1 VSERKRLVRLI
12 VGLGNP
18 GAQYDWTP
26 HNLGFM
32 VIDAL
37 AERFGIRVTRPEA
50 KALVGLGTIAGHDVI
65 LVKPQTFMNL
75 SGGSVRPLL
84 EKYEAHAPETVVL
97 SDDVALPFAKIRIRE
112 RGSAGGHNGLKSI
125 IGSLGSQEFIR
136 VRMGCAPEHPLGDT
150 ADYVLAPIRKPDRE
164 AALQMVSDAASA
176 VEQILA
182 DGVQKAMGQFNRR
195 ADSEDEVTD

>member
-1 VSERKRLVRLI
+1 MSERKRLVRLI

-50 KALVGLGTIAGHDVI
+50 KALVGLGTIAGHDVV

-75 SGGSVRPLL
+75 SGGSIRGLL
-84 EKYEAHAPETVVL
+84 EKYEAHTPETIVL

-112 RGSAGGHNGLKSI
+112 RGSAGGHNGLKSV

-136 VRMGCAPEHPLGDT
+136 VRMGCAPEHPLGDM
-150 ADYVLAPIRKPDRE
+150 ADFVLAPIRKPDRE
-164 AALQMVSDAASA
+164 AAMQMVSDAANA

>member
-1 VSERKRLVRLI
+1 MSKRLVRLI

-37 AERFGIRVTRPEA
+37 AERHSIRVTRPEA

-75 SGGSVRPLL
+75 SGGSVRTLL
-84 EKYEAHAPETVVL
+84 EKYEAQAPETIVL
-97 SDDVALPFAKIRIRE
+97 SDDVALPFAKLRIRE

-125 IGSLGSQEFIR
+125 ISSLGSQEFIR
-136 VRMGCAPEHPLGDT
+136 VRLGCAPEHPLGDM
-150 ADYVLAPIRKPDRE
+150 ADFVLAPIRKPDRE
-164 AALQMVSDAASA
+164 AALQMVSDAANA
-176 VEQILA
+176 VELIVS

-195 ADSEDEVTD
+195 ADSEDEVSD

>member
-18 GAQYDWTP
+18 GTQYDWTP

-37 AERFGIRVTRPEA
+37 AERHSIRVTRPEA

-84 EKYEAHAPETVVL
+84 EKYEALAPETIVL
-97 SDDVALPFAKIRIRE
+97 SDDVALPFAKLRIRE

-125 IGSLGSQEFIR
+125 ISSLGSQDFIR
-136 VRMGCAPEHPLGDT
+136 VRLGCAPEHPLGDM
-150 ADYVLAPIRKPDRE
+150 ADFVLAPIRKPDRE
-164 AALQMVSDAASA
+164 AALQMVSDAAKA
-176 VEQILA
+176 VELIVS

-195 ADSEDEVTD
+195 ADSEDEVSD